1 MENAKA
7 YKELR
12 RGRLDPSLASR
23 LSQILRACAAESLVS
38 CRGIGLISAK
48 IATFDA
54 VR

>member
-23 LSQILRACAAESLVS
+23 LSQILRACAANHWSPAG
-38 CRGIGLISAK
+38 GIGLISAK